1 MMKEEPIDQGD
12 ERSTLAADRLFSH
25 AEVGNCSDVGQATH
39 DSSLAE
45 AEGGPSLTDLRHR
58 EKPDGLAVR
67 ADEVDAIDG
76 YVVLLTEVLDC
87 LAEHVAELDIQLG
100 HEGGSRFCFAKHGE
114 DGLLDIHRNGELVV
128 LF

>member
-1 MMKEEPIDQGD
+1 
-12 ERSTLAADRLFSH
+12 
-25 AEVGNCSDVGQATH
+25 VGQATH

-100 HEGGSRFCFAKHGE
+100 HEGGSSFCFAKHGE
-114 DGLLDIHRNGELVV
+114 DGLLDIQRNGELVV
-128 LF
+128 LFYGDLSVPLELIGKKVFREPAYLEDLHM